1 MADAWLSQSPAMKAY
16 DCFLHPRAVRHHG
29 GERNPIGSLRW
40 RLAPFAFL
48 LLTPLLWGWALRAS
62 QAQGDRRSRKS
73 SHRRRGDKRFRTTAG
88 DCTGDKVA
96 KWYVD
101 CDGGGVTIENG
112 PEKRGLRVLLQGEGI
127 AFGNDC
133 DTTRGTFVGPAPT
146 TRFLIWS
153 PHRFRNARIWRNG
166 RGRDRTGCQSRGG
179 SSHLGRRRT
188 LVDSPEWR

>member
-1 MADAWLSQSPAMKAY
+1 MEAGAFCVSPAGA
-16 DCFLHPRAVRHHG
+16 
-29 GERNPIGSLRW
+29 
-40 RLAPFAFL
+40 FAG
-48 LLTPLLWGWALRAS
+48 GWALRAR

-133 DTTRGTFVGPAPT
+133 DTTRRTFVGPGADDKILDLEPAP
-146 TRFLIWS
+146 LS
-153 PHRFRNARIWRNG
+153 ECAYLEK
-166 RGRDRTGCQSRGG
+166 RTG
-179 SSHLGRRRT
+179 
-188 LVDSPEWR
+188 P